1 MKEHSKFL
9 SPSKKARQKLEAD
22 VVELQ
27 RGITGLRVL
36 EEQDITLLGK
46 EIDRLKD
53 EIQEVGNKAAT
64 AESVKKALD
73 TLEKKVAA
81 SSFLIVERVSEIA
94 ALVKDDGPIFD
105 CVKGLIAR
113 EKMFLARLN
122 ILEEDQARLTQQ
134 MIRLIAVV
142 NEKESRKAEKK
153 KAKEEKKARKANK
166 K

>member
-9 SPSKKARQKLEAD
+9 SPSKKARQNLQSDME
-22 VVELQ
+22 ELQ
-27 RGITGLRVL
+27 RGLTSLREL
-36 EEQDITLLGK
+36 QLRDASFLAN

-81 SSFLIVERVSEIA
+81 SSFLIAERVSEIA
-94 ALVKDDGPIFD
+94 ALVKDEGPIFD

-153 KAKEEKKARKANK
+153 KAKEEKKARKAN
-166 K
+166 